1 MDDFPHN
8 SVLKTAHHVSGLS
21 LRTLQ
26 LFRIHIKSKQ
36 NMDVSENLLD
46 NLLSI
51 LAKNIYRWKIFQF
64 NRLPQIIFKIDS
76 IHILT
81 LESYKIKGKK

>member
-1 MDDFPHN
+1 
-8 SVLKTAHHVSGLS
+8 
-21 LRTLQ
+21 
-26 LFRIHIKSKQ
+26 
-36 NMDVSENLLD
+36 MDVSGNTVD

-51 LAKNIYRWKIFQF
+51 LAKNICKWKILQF

-81 LESYKIKGKK
+81 L